1 MPVIAISE
9 AGGEMLFRLS
19 IAISSNYGSRGG
31 MIGCIGFLVD
41 SIMTITSLPWII
53 FFFFGNTVNFE
64 ISNSINSIE
73 NEYE

>member
-1 MPVIAISE
+1 M
-9 AGGEMLFRLS
+9 
-19 IAISSNYGSRGG
+19 
-31 MIGCIGFLVD
+31 D

-64 ISNSINSIE
+64 TSNSINSIE